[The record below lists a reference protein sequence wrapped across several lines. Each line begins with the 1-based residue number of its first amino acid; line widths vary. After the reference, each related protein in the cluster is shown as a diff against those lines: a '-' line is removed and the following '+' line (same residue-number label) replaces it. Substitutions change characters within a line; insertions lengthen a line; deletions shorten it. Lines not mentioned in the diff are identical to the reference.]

1 MKILILEDEQ
11 RNAMRLIR
19 LLNDIDTT
27 FIIEGPLTNIKEAV
41 DFFQSGKTTDLILAD
56 IRLTDGLSF
65 EALKYAPATVSII
78 FTTAYDEYA
87 VQAFKFN
94 SFDYLLKPLDADELE
109 AAIDKATKA
118 GKNYADE
125 NLRQLFDSLQK
136 NQFRYR
142 ERFLLPYR
150 DGYKTVRV
158 SDINHIETENKTVYL
173 RLNNGTSEVVNMS
186 MDELEQQLNPDCFFR
201 ANRQYIINIEYVLFL
216 SNYFGGKLCTAPQ
229 KLDTF
234 GVFFMKYNYEI
245 RLKAVK
251 LVLEGG
257 LSVREAGCH
266 LGCGRSQV
274 HLWVTLFERHGL
286 AGLKLR
292 HGSYSAEFK
301 LSVLKHMH
309 QNHLSLLE
317 TAVHFGIP
325 GPFVIRQWERL
336 YQNQGAEGLRR
347 KPQRRRPAMSKSK
360 TKKVKLKTTPHEEL
374 LKELEYLRAENAY
387 LKKLQALVE
396 ERIVRESGKEPKP
409 SKD

>member
-65 EALKYAPATVSII
+65 EALKYAPATVPII

-150 DGYKTVRV
+150 DGIRPYVFRTSTISKPKTRRYTFVL
-158 SDINHIETENKTVYL
+158 I
-173 RLNNGTSEVVNMS
+173 M
-186 MDELEQQLNPDCFFR
+186 EL
-201 ANRQYIINIEYVLFL
+201 
-216 SNYFGGKLCTAPQ
+216 Q
-229 KLDTF
+229 KLSICQWT
-234 GVFFMKYNYEI
+234 NSNSNSI
-245 RLKAVK
+245 LIAS
-251 LVLEGG
+251 
-257 LSVREAGCH
+257 SVP
-266 LGCGRSQV
+266 
-274 HLWVTLFERHGL
+274 
-286 AGLKLR
+286 
-292 HGSYSAEFK
+292 
-301 LSVLKHMH
+301 
-309 QNHLSLLE
+309 
-317 TAVHFGIP
+317 TA
-325 GPFVIRQWERL
+325 
-336 YQNQGAEGLRR
+336 N
-347 KPQRRRPAMSKSK
+347 
-360 TKKVKLKTTPHEEL
+360 T
-374 LKELEYLRAENAY
+374 
-387 LKKLQALVE
+387 
-396 ERIVRESGKEPKP
+396 
-409 SKD
+409 

>member
-65 EALKYAPATVSII
+65 EALKYAPATVPII

-150 DGYKTVRV
+150 DGSGIRPYVFRTSTISKPKTRRYTFVL
-158 SDINHIETENKTVYL
+158 I
-173 RLNNGTSEVVNMS
+173 M
-186 MDELEQQLNPDCFFR
+186 EL
-201 ANRQYIINIEYVLFL
+201 
-216 SNYFGGKLCTAPQ
+216 Q
-229 KLDTF
+229 KLSICQWT
-234 GVFFMKYNYEI
+234 NSNSNSI
-245 RLKAVK
+245 LIAS
-251 LVLEGG
+251 
-257 LSVREAGCH
+257 SVP
-266 LGCGRSQV
+266 
-274 HLWVTLFERHGL
+274 
-286 AGLKLR
+286 
-292 HGSYSAEFK
+292 
-301 LSVLKHMH
+301 
-309 QNHLSLLE
+309 
-317 TAVHFGIP
+317 TA
-325 GPFVIRQWERL
+325 
-336 YQNQGAEGLRR
+336 N
-347 KPQRRRPAMSKSK
+347 
-360 TKKVKLKTTPHEEL
+360 T
-374 LKELEYLRAENAY
+374 
-387 LKKLQALVE
+387 
-396 ERIVRESGKEPKP
+396 
-409 SKD
+409 

>member
-186 MDELEQQLNPDCFFR
+186 MDELEQQLNPDCFF
-201 ANRQYIINIEYVLFL
+201 IPSF
-216 SNYFGGKLCTAPQ
+216 SFCTEIPSPTALPVG
-229 KLDTF
+229 TC
-234 GVFFMKYNYEI
+234 FFRCKGI
-245 RLKAVK
+245 A
-251 LVLEGG
+251 LEEH
-257 LSVREAGCH
+257 SSTA
-266 LGCGRSQV
+266 
-274 HLWVTLFERHGL
+274 TLFEHNFSAAFPIFNRPYFADAQYRNYKILPKFL
-286 AGLKLR
+286 ACFSLKGNL
-292 HGSYSAEFK
+292 
-301 LSVLKHMH
+301 
-309 QNHLSLLE
+309 
-317 TAVHFGIP
+317 
-325 GPFVIRQWERL
+325 
-336 YQNQGAEGLRR
+336 
-347 KPQRRRPAMSKSK
+347 
-360 TKKVKLKTTPHEEL
+360 
-374 LKELEYLRAENAY
+374 
-387 LKKLQALVE
+387 
-396 ERIVRESGKEPKP
+396 
-409 SKD
+409 

>member
-65 EALKYAPATVSII
+65 EALKYAPATVPII

-158 SDINHIETENKTVYL
+158 FRTSTISKPKTRRYTFVL
-173 RLNNGTSEVVNMS
+173 IM
-186 MDELEQQLNPDCFFR
+186 EL
-201 ANRQYIINIEYVLFL
+201 
-216 SNYFGGKLCTAPQ
+216 Q
-229 KLDTF
+229 KLSICQWT
-234 GVFFMKYNYEI
+234 NSNSNSI
-245 RLKAVK
+245 LIAS
-251 LVLEGG
+251 
-257 LSVREAGCH
+257 SVP
-266 LGCGRSQV
+266 
-274 HLWVTLFERHGL
+274 
-286 AGLKLR
+286 
-292 HGSYSAEFK
+292 
-301 LSVLKHMH
+301 
-309 QNHLSLLE
+309 
-317 TAVHFGIP
+317 TA
-325 GPFVIRQWERL
+325 
-336 YQNQGAEGLRR
+336 N
-347 KPQRRRPAMSKSK
+347 
-360 TKKVKLKTTPHEEL
+360 T
-374 LKELEYLRAENAY
+374 
-387 LKKLQALVE
+387 
-396 ERIVRESGKEPKP
+396 
-409 SKD
+409 